1 MSTYKNAYQL
11 LSDVRYGINEHS
23 TAFIDGTDTTGA
35 FQNEYIISKI
45 NEAQRYI
52 YSFLF
57 KRFSSFFLAVSEIA
71 GVGSVFTL
79 PWDCGAVRYFKDENG
94 YRVSQIDV
102 DHLHAAAAT
111 GSDNLFYRKGN
122 TLVLDKDNVAET
134 YTLYYY
140 KKPRDIDQGIAVA
153 GGALSITLASTARK
167 LADYYNGMIIEN
179 ITQDWFDTITD
190 YSTARVAVIA
200 ETAAV
205 DDYYG
210 IVPDMPEMFHE
221 FIAPIAV
228 YKIKLESPVTQEAP
242 KQGFLADVNESL
254 LSAARSYSDI
264 SLDITAEDIFCDF
277 GGVRIMAYNIPGH

>member
-57 KRFSSFFLAVSEIA
+57 KRFSGFFLAASEIV
-71 GVGSVFTL
+71 GVNSVFAL

-102 DHLHAAAAT
+102 DNLHAASAT

-122 TLVLDKDNVAET
+122 SLVLDRANVSAT

-167 LADYYNGMIIEN
+167 LVDYYNGMIIEN

-190 YSTARVAVIA
+190 YSARVATIL
-200 ETAAV
+200 ETATV

-242 KQGFLADVNESL
+242 KQGFLGDINESL

-264 SLDITAEDIFCDF
+264 SLDVTAEEIFCDF
-277 GGVRIMAYNIPGH
+277 GSSQSVNYNIPGY